1 MHTRILT
8 LAVIAAGLLTGWFGA
23 ELAHAQSVDRTD
35 THRVTFLARAVTID
49 AARGDWND
57 AKTDAS
63 DLSTAWREVRGGVT
77 QAAQGRASAIDR
89 SVTDEQVAVRAR
101 DEREAASASAKLQS
115 EVDAV
120 IQRP

>member
-8 LAVIAAGLLTGWFGA
+8 LAVVAAGLLTGWFGA

-63 DLSTAWREVRGGVT
+63 DLSTAWRVNQT
-77 QAAQGRASAIDR
+77 L
-89 SVTDEQVAVRAR
+89 TVRAGVNNLLDQDPPITSQPIVGIGEPNAYPTYDLLGR
-101 DEREAASASAKLQS
+101 QIFISATAKF
-115 EVDAV
+115 
-120 IQRP
+120 